1 MHVLKS
7 KPFDNVRNQIG
18 FCGIWCGSCVLGNG
32 ALKELTK
39 RYEEIVEKYG
49 LVQWAPEDFDY
60 NKFKKE
66 LASIQE
72 VAFCSGCLK
81 GGGRTDCEMRSCA
94 SNKKIDDCC
103 RCDEFMTCK
112 NSELLQKMRE
122 GARGANLLVK
132 DKNVD
137 HQEFIEKGISELKK
151 RFPSCILLCDNH

>member
-1 MHVLKS
+1 MVWYSGLLK
-7 KPFDNVRNQIG
+7 
-18 FCGIWCGSCVLGNG
+18 
-32 ALKELTK
+32 
-39 RYEEIVEKYG
+39 
-49 LVQWAPEDFDY
+49 DFDY
-60 NKFKKE
+60 NKLKKE

-137 HQEFIEKGISELKK
+137 QQEFTEKGINELKK
-151 RFPSCILLCDNH
+151 RFPSCILLCDKH